1 MASRTS
7 TLVQATRGALLYH
20 NDSTKAQLVTIHGV
34 SNSTTD
40 NPQVTLLLN
49 NNAAAPINFEIA
61 QFDLAGA
68 GNLVNL
74 GVYGSGANAFSNT
87 QSSFSYLGDPAG
99 TAFSG
104 SVNADGNNYR
114 TRFQHVDPWMFSKPS
129 EYGNADDNTLQFIA
143 TNHNFDIGAW
153 HNIAD
158 GIRNNNVS
166 VADLLSGT
174 DTSSDNDT
182 GVSYDN
188 RGYCYDQHTQTA
200 ISIHSNAYMSGAVY
214 RRQNGWATGNST
226 SGSILYGR
234 VINGSYDVEN
244 YFVSNDRLN
253 SWSPALSSDGGV
265 FVVNFQHYTQSYHR
279 TAFHP
284 GPRALYGG
292 TLPTDHSITDS
303 NTVTLGSNLAI
314 SDMLSDNTARMSYI
328 QTASSTDDE
337 FQWFKWNKAVDKYYV
352 CFKSGT
358 GNAAHSGIWEV
369 GYDALT
375 NGAWSEGNIAGGG
388 PNGQNQ
394 YSTSDYGWTKVGEYP
409 VPQSRRCTI
418 PSKVGANLWL
428 IYDDNS
434 VAYFSEDLKTWT
446 VASSFIAGGYT
457 IKNQNSA
464 GVDFFRKSDG
474 SVITTTTGIAEMSQ
488 AGLLEKN
495 TAIGNYTRSGLV
507 LNPGDCIFT
516 ENHDTSNSVSFTVT
530 EVAI

>member
-40 NPQVTLLLN
+40 NPQVTLVLN

-74 GVYGSGANAFSNT
+74 GVYGGGVNAFSNT
-87 QSSFSYLGDPAG
+87 QSSFSYLGNPAG
-99 TAFSG
+99 TPYAG
-104 SVNADGNNYR
+104 SVNVNNDAY
-114 TRFQHVDPWMFSKPS
+114 TFRFQHVDPWMFSKPS
-129 EYGNADDNTLQFIA
+129 EYGNVNDNTLQFVGPTA
-143 TNHNFDIGAW
+143 SRDLGAW

-158 GIRNNNVS
+158 DVRTGSFSLES
-166 VADLLSGT
+166 VLSGQN
-174 DTSSDNDT
+174 NDYDINS

-188 RGYCYDQHTQTA
+188 RGHCYDQHTQTA
-200 ISIHSNAYMSGAVY
+200 ITIHSNAYMSGGVY

-226 SGSILYGR
+226 SSSILYGR
-234 VINGSYDVEN
+234 VLNGSYDIEN
-244 YFVSNDRLN
+244 YFVANDRLN
-253 SWSPALSSDGGV
+253 SWSPGLSSDGGV
-265 FVVNFQHYTQSYHR
+265 FVVNFQHYSQSYHR

-292 TLPTDHSITDS
+292 TLPTDHAITDS
-303 NTVTLGSNLAI
+303 SNLALGSNQGI
-314 SDMLSDNTARMSYI
+314 DDMLSDSTSRMSYI
-328 QTASSTDDE
+328 QTASSTNDE

-358 GNAAHSGIWEV
+358 GNGAHSGIWEV
-369 GYDALT
+369 GYDQLT
-375 NGAWSEGNIAGGG
+375 DNPWSEGNIAGGG

-394 YSTSDYGWTKVGEYP
+394 YSANGWTKVGEYP
-409 VPQSRRCTI
+409 VPQTRRCTI

-446 VASSFIAGGYT
+446 AASSFIAGGYA